1 MLSVKNNIMA
11 ANTARHLGRA
21 YGSLGRSV
29 ERLSS
34 GLRVASAKD
43 DAAGMAVR
51 ELLRSDIAVLDQAI
65 RNANDG
71 ISMLQSSEGALAV
84 IDEIMVR
91 MHTLAEQAA
100 TGTYSDAQLDVMQA
114 EFTSL
119 GSEITRIADST
130 DFNGKNLIGAAG
142 ADVDIHLGNGS
153 SVTLT
158 AENLTAEGMGIDG
171 ATLNIGS
178 GGDAEAALT
187 ALTTAMETKDNR
199 RAAFGYVMNRLEAAV
214 NVLSVQGENLLAA
227 ESRISDVDVATEM
240 ATLTRNQVL
249 SQAGVSMLAQAN
261 QLPQMALQLLG

>member
-11 ANTARHLGRA
+11 ENTARHLGRA
-21 YGSLGRSV
+21 YNSLGKSV

-51 ELLRSDIAVLDQAI
+51 ELLRADVAVLEQST
-65 RNANDG
+65 RNASDG
-71 ISMLQSSEGALAV
+71 ISMLQASEGALGV

-91 MHTLAEQAA
+91 MSTLAEQAA
-100 TGTYSDAQLDVMQA
+100 TGTYSADQLSIMQA

-130 DFNGKNLIGAAG
+130 DFNGNNLIGAAG
-142 ADVDIHLGNGS
+142 VDVDVHLGNGS

-171 ATLNIGS
+171 ATLDIS
-178 GGDAEAALT
+178 ADAEAALT
-187 ALTTAMETKDNR
+187 ALNAAIVQKDGR
-199 RAAFGYVMNRLEAAV
+199 RAAFGYTMNRLEAAV
-214 NVLSVQGENLLAA
+214 NVLNVQSENLLAA

-240 ATLTRNQVL
+240 AQMTRNQVL

-261 QLPQMALQLLG
+261 RLPQMALQLLG

>member
-1 MLSVKNNIMA
+1 MLSVKNNLMA
-11 ANTARHLGRA
+11 ENTARHLDRA
-21 YGSLGRSV
+21 YSSLGTSV

-34 GLRVASAKD
+34 GLRIASAKD

-51 ELLRSDIAVLDQAI
+51 ELLRADIAVLDQAN
-65 RNANDG
+65 RNAMDG
-71 ISMLQSSEGALAV
+71 ISMLQSSEGALGV

-100 TGTYSDAQLDVMQA
+100 TGTYSAAQLSVMQS

-130 DFNGKNLIGAAG
+130 TFNGKNLIGAAG

-153 SVTLT
+153 TVTLT
-158 AENLTAEGMGIDG
+158 AEDLTAEGMGIDG
-171 ATLNIGS
+171 ATLDIS
-178 GGDAEAALT
+178 ADAEGALT
-187 ALTTAMETKDNR
+187 ALTTAMENKDSR
-199 RAAFGYVMNRLEAAV
+199 RAAFGYTINRLEAAT
-214 NVLSVQGENLLAA
+214 NVLNVQSENLLAA

-240 ATLTRNQVL
+240 ATMTRNQVL

-261 QLPQMALQLLG
+261 GLPQMALQLLGG